1 MNEIKEIWKE
11 IYSLAKKLE
20 IGHDRLNTLV
30 TEILG
35 KRAETEEE
43 AKKVLKFLRAVDE
56 KPRFLTV
63 EQAIDVTKAE
73 LIEAEPIEESG
84 EEVEAEAEVVEPEE
98 KKEEKWDK
106 TVRTEDGKFMF
117 RLEGENIICKNAET
131 GETYV
136 IDPKKPKCSC
146 PDFQINKKGQ
156 EWCKHL
162 KAADAAGY
170 GVTRLEMPEEIK
182 ALAKPKKKRAKTKE
196 EEIVTINILDKQVR
210 VPIVQT
216 PDRII
221 QNEDAAAKM
230 LKDILGEDAKY
241 EDVIEKYG
249 DDIEEIK
256 ADVVISLAQYAGI
269 RFVPVN
275 KETESTKINIGKLYL
290 LSETDEKKRQKYAEI
305 ADLMPDTEVVMRCKV
320 TAVAAWKDQA
330 GNIRVGVATKEE
342 HMTPFDLRDICRR
355 GSNFIET
362 KTESKAYKKAILVSL
377 PITHDGLKR
386 KIKKLYHWTEK

>member
-1 MNEIKEIWKE
+1 MNETKEIWKE

-56 KPRFLTV
+56 KPRFFTV

-73 LIEAEPIEESG
+73 LIEAKPIEESG

-106 TVRTEDGKFMF
+106 IVRTEDGKFMF

-136 IDPKKPKCSC
+136 VDPKKPKCSC

-170 GVTRLEMPEEIK
+170 EVTRLEIPEEIK

-230 LKDILGEDAKY
+230 LRDILGEDAKY

-256 ADVVISLAQYAGI
+256 ADVVISLGQYAGI

-362 KTESKAYKKAILVSL
+362 KAESKAYKKAILVSL

>member
-1 MNEIKEIWKE
+1 MNETKEIWKE

-56 KPRFLTV
+56 KPRFFTV

-106 TVRTEDGKFMF
+106 IVRTEDGKFMF

-136 IDPKKPKCSC
+136 IDPKKPKCNC

-162 KAADAAGY
+162 TAASAAGY
-170 GVTRLEMPEEIK
+170 GVTKLEMPEEIK
-182 ALAKPKKKRAKTKE
+182 ALAKPKRGRRGKE
-196 EEIVTINILDKQVR
+196 KGEEIVTINVLDKQVQ

-230 LKDILGEDAKY
+230 LRDILGEDAKY

-275 KETESTKINIGKLYL
+275 KETESTKMNIGKLYL

-342 HMTPFDLRDICRR
+342 HMTPFDLRYMQT
-355 GSNFIET
+355 GQ
-362 KTESKAYKKAILVSL
+362 
-377 PITHDGLKR
+377 
-386 KIKKLYHWTEK
+386 

>member
-1 MNEIKEIWKE
+1 MNETKEIWKE

-56 KPRFLTV
+56 KPRFFTV

-84 EEVEAEAEVVEPEE
+84 EGVEAEAGVIELEE

-106 TVRTEDGKFMF
+106 TVRTEDGEFMF
-117 RLEGENIICKNAET
+117 RLEGENIICKNSET
-131 GETYV
+131 KETYV
-136 IDPKKPKCSC
+136 IDPKKPECSC
-146 PDFQINKKGQ
+146 PDFQINKRGQ

-162 KAADAAGY
+162 TAASAAGY
-170 GVTRLEMPEEIK
+170 GVAKLEMPEEIK
-182 ALAKPKKKRAKTKE
+182 TLAKRGRRRKE
-196 EEIVTINILDKQVR
+196 KGEEIVTINVLDKQVQ

-320 TAVAAWKDQA
+320 TAVAAWKDQV

-362 KTESKAYKKAILVSL
+362 KAESKAYKKAILVSL

-386 KIKKLYHWTEK
+386 KIKKLYHWMEK

>member
-1 MNEIKEIWKE
+1 MNETKEIWKE

-43 AKKVLKFLRAVDE
+43 AKKILKFLRAVDE

-170 GVTRLEMPEEIK
+170 GVTKLEMPEEIK
-182 ALAKPKKKRAKTKE
+182 ALAKPKKKRAKAKE
-196 EEIVTINILDKQVR
+196 EEIVTISILDKQVQ

-320 TAVAAWKDQA
+320 TAVAAWKDQV

-362 KTESKAYKKAILVSL
+362 KAESKAYKKAILVSL

-386 KIKKLYHWTEK
+386 KIKKLYHWMEK

>member
-1 MNEIKEIWKE
+1 MNETKEIWKE

-56 KPRFLTV
+56 KPRFFTV

-106 TVRTEDGKFMF
+106 IVRTEDGKFMF

-136 IDPKKPKCSC
+136 VDPKKPKCSC

-170 GVTRLEMPEEIK
+170 EVTRLEIPEEIK
-182 ALAKPKKKRAKTKE
+182 ALAKPKKKKSE
-196 EEIVTINILDKQVR
+196 
-210 VPIVQT
+210 
-216 PDRII
+216 
-221 QNEDAAAKM
+221 NE
-230 LKDILGEDAKY
+230 
-241 EDVIEKYG
+241 
-249 DDIEEIK
+249 
-256 ADVVISLAQYAGI
+256 
-269 RFVPVN
+269 
-275 KETESTKINIGKLYL
+275 
-290 LSETDEKKRQKYAEI
+290 
-305 ADLMPDTEVVMRCKV
+305 
-320 TAVAAWKDQA
+320 
-330 GNIRVGVATKEE
+330 
-342 HMTPFDLRDICRR
+342 RR
-355 GSNFIET
+355 GDCNDKHT
-362 KTESKAYKKAILVSL
+362 
-377 PITHDGLKR
+377 G
-386 KIKKLYHWTEK
+386 

>member
-1 MNEIKEIWKE
+1 MNETKEIWKE

-56 KPRFLTV
+56 KPRFFTV
-63 EQAIDVTKAE
+63 EQAIDVTKVE

-106 TVRTEDGKFMF
+106 IVRTEDGKFMF

-230 LKDILGEDAKY
+230 LRDILGEDAKY

-256 ADVVISLAQYAGI
+256 ADVVISLGQYAGI

-362 KTESKAYKKAILVSL
+362 KAESKAYKKAILVSL

-386 KIKKLYHWTEK
+386 KIKKLYHWMEK

>member
-1 MNEIKEIWKE
+1 MNETKEIWKE

-56 KPRFLTV
+56 KPRFFTI

-73 LIEAEPIEESG
+73 LLEAEPIEESG

-106 TVRTEDGKFMF
+106 IVRTEDGKFMF

-136 IDPKKPKCSC
+136 VDPKKPKCSC

-170 GVTRLEMPEEIK
+170 EVTRLEIPEEIK

-216 PDRII
+216 LDRII

-230 LKDILGEDAKY
+230 LRDILGEDAKY

-256 ADVVISLAQYAGI
+256 ADVVISLGQYAGI

-362 KTESKAYKKAILVSL
+362 KAESKAYKKAILVSL

>member
-1 MNEIKEIWKE
+1 MNETKEIWKE

-56 KPRFLTV
+56 KPRFFTI

-106 TVRTEDGKFMF
+106 IVRTEDGKFMF

-136 IDPKKPKCSC
+136 VDPKKPKCSC

-170 GVTRLEMPEEIK
+170 EVTRLEIPEEIK

-216 PDRII
+216 LDRII

-230 LKDILGEDAKY
+230 LRDILGEDAKY

-256 ADVVISLAQYAGI
+256 ADVVISLGQYAGI

-362 KTESKAYKKAILVSL
+362 KAESKAYKKAILVSL